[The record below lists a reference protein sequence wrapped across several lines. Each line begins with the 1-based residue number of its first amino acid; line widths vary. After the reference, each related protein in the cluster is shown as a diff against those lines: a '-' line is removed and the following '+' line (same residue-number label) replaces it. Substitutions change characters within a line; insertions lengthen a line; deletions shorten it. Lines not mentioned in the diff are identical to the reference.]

1 MHNFRRFA
9 WATLAYNIGVIIWGA
24 LVRATGSGAGC
35 GEHWPLCNGEVVP
48 RAPEVE
54 TMIEFAHRV
63 TSGLALIA
71 VVALVLWSM
80 RIFPKGHTA
89 RRAALL
95 SLVFIVVEALLGAG
109 LVLLRYVEQNASLGR
124 AVYLSAHLT
133 NTLLLLGCIAWTAWA
148 ARTANSPRWPALPRE
163 IRWGLIAVLVASVSG
178 AVAALGDTLFPATTF
193 AEGIRIEAE
202 TAAHALL
209 RLRLAHPVLAVASA
223 AYLIFVSLKWIRI
236 HPSTLAMSRLL
247 LTLTLIQVIAGG
259 MNVLLLAPV
268 WMQMLHLFLA
278 TLVWLCLLML
288 GLETRAPAQRPV

>member
-24 LVRATGSGAGC
+24 FVRATGSGAGC
-35 GEHWPLCNGEVVP
+35 GEHWPLCNGEVLP

-54 TMIEFAHRV
+54 TLIEFAHRV

-71 VVALVLWSM
+71 VVALVIWAM

-89 RRAALL
+89 RRAAFL
-95 SLVFIVVEALLGAG
+95 SLVFIVIEALLGAG
-109 LVLLRYVEQNASLGR
+109 LVLLRYVEQNASYGR

-133 NTLLLLGCIAWTAWA
+133 NTLLLIGCIAWTAWA
-148 ARTANSPRWPALPRE
+148 ARKSDSPRWPALPRD

-178 AVAALGDTLFPATTF
+178 AVAALGDTLFPSTTF
-193 AEGIRIEAE
+193 AEGIRIETE
-202 TAAHALL
+202 AAASALL

-223 AYLIFVSLKWIRI
+223 AYLIFIALKWLRV
-236 HPSTLAMSRLL
+236 HAETQTQARLL
-247 LTLTLIQVIAGG
+247 LSLTIVQVVAGSL
-259 MNVLLLAPV
+259 NVLLLAPV

-278 TLVWLCLLML
+278 TLVWLSLLMM
-288 GLETRAPAQRPV
+288 GLETRTSQR